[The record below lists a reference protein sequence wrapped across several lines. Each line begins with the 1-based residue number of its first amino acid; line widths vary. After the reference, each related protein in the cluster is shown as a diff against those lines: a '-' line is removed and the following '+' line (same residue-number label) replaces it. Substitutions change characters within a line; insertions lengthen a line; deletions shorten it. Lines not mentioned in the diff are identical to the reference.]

1 MRLRIAA
8 LVVLCLALLIVVRSH
23 SIRASDIWQQLK
35 DDVEMIQYRF
45 QGIDWKRHYSKLKAI
60 YREKAGKRQAEVD
73 PMLQALE
80 KQQQKAIERK
90 DWSSVEKIQR
100 LIEARKKELSM
111 KHTASPGSSRVT
123 VQ

>member
-1 MRLRIAA
+1 MRVRIAV
-8 LVVLCLALLIVVRSH
+8 LTVLCLALLIVVRSQ
-23 SIRASDIWQQLK
+23 SIRATDIWQQLK

-45 QGIDWKRHYSKLKAI
+45 RSVDWKEHYSNLRVM

-80 KQQQKAIERK
+80 TQQQKAIERK
-90 DWSSVEKIQR
+90 DWDRVEKIQR
-100 LIEARKKELSM
+100 LIEARKKELSV
-111 KHTASPGSSRVT
+111 KHVARPGSSRVT